1 MKRTKRP
8 TEEAAG
14 HERWLV
20 SYADFITLLFA
31 FFVVMFASSQADKGK
46 AEQMSA
52 AVKDALEGSHTAA
65 LVQAVLGGAVG
76 QKEKGNLM
84 MKGPGGAEKANPQTV
99 VELQPSLDALRKDL
113 QGDIDSGR
121 IRISMQQRGLVVS
134 LAEAA
139 FFPSG
144 HDDMAAGAA
153 ETIERIAASLR
164 GLPNHLRMEGHTDS
178 RPIHGGRFRSN
189 WELSAA
195 RAIAVRDL
203 FESRGNIPAGRM
215 SVAGYGETAPVAE
228 NDSDEGRARNRRVDV
243 VVLNQKASVA
253 EPIAEA
259 NGKVAGE
266 VDAKVDG
273 RRASARPAEKTP
285 PTRR

>member
-1 MKRTKRP
+1 
-8 TEEAAG
+8 
-14 HERWLV
+14 
-20 SYADFITLLFA
+20 
-31 FFVVMFASSQADKGK
+31 
-46 AEQMSA
+46 
-52 AVKDALEGSHTAA
+52 
-65 LVQAVLGGAVG
+65 
-76 QKEKGNLM
+76 
-84 MKGPGGAEKANPQTV
+84 MKGPGGAEKASQQTA
-99 VELQPSLDALRKDL
+99 VELQPSLDALEKDL
-113 QGDIDSGR
+113 KADIDSGR

-144 HDDMAAGAA
+144 HDEMAASAA
-153 ETIERIAASLR
+153 DTIERIATSLR

-203 FESRGNIPAGRM
+203 FESRGNIPPARM
-215 SVAGYGETAPVAE
+215 SVAGYGETAPVAA
-228 NDSDEGRARNRRVDV
+228 NDTDEGRARNRRVDV

-259 NGKVAGE
+259 AAKSGGAASSKARGKAPE
-266 VDAKVDG
+266 KG
-273 RRASARPAEKTP
+273 R
-285 PTRR
+285 